1 MPVGNRL
8 TVEHFF
14 SGTNYLEDL
23 TKSKITELG
32 ISKPYGG
39 GFIQNVP
46 DSIFNKFSTFTYSK
60 FVSGARYEP
69 GQHFIGY
76 SVKDRKDELDK
87 FNDADEQSL
96 QRQEL
101 ALTKKADDLIGNGRG
116 KAGSKAARE
125 SYDITKAAVLE
136 ARERLEAARRNA
148 AAWAIKN
155 RSTLA
160 NPTASN
166 IISWAST
173 ESTLTSVGFQPYSMT
188 DFMFCKNYGKIPNN
202 RLITLRRYPFPV
214 DDRLAVDGKN
224 QPIPIAQAVTWWGG
238 DTQNVL
244 SNIGVMKW
252 NLKWKTLPVT
262 YQEVTGNEVLISDLL
277 KVFNGA
283 GDKFKG
289 LATQLGVLS
298 TALSASDANLQ
309 QITGLEGKMQ
319 AYLKKLYEPN
329 GPFWN
334 RVYGPVNVIHQS
346 TRRERGMQDGW
357 ETPFAL
363 NFHYS
368 FRSFNGLS
376 PKIVALDLISSF
388 LNLTYNDAP
397 FLGQLSRYFAKPG
410 LKFEPTVGEQ
420 IGNLLT
426 QFATS
431 FSTSNSEQMFGLVEK
446 LINTIKTATTQ
457 GIRIATEASK
467 GNTQEAKEIGLK
479 LAQAE
484 AMTLLANAI
493 PDFISM
499 RSALSDRPI
508 GEWHLVVGNP
518 LNPIMVMGDL
528 VCSGCTMKF
537 DEEMGPDDFPTGVT
551 FTVSLQQGKPRDKVA
566 IERMFNLGE
575 SKMMRSKIRNPSSAN
590 DTFDTTNN
598 TAWSKLEKPITPDDI
613 AAIEKSQTD
622 DDKATFAN
630 YRNRIRRAYKYGD
643 SKATARDTS
652 KPFNDSLLWLYFDRG
667 QDKT

>member
-1 MPVGNRL
+1 MPVGDRL
-8 TVEHFF
+8 SVEHFF

-23 TKSKITELG
+23 SKSKITELG
-32 ISKPYGG
+32 IAKPYGG

-76 SVKDRKDELDK
+76 SVKDRYDQLTEA
-87 FNDADEQSL
+87 NDADAQAL
-96 QRQEL
+96 QREESSR
-101 ALTKKADDLIGNGRG
+101 KEKANDLIGNGKG
-116 KAGSKAARE
+116 KAGSKTARKEYAA
-125 SYDITKAAVLE
+125 SNAAVLE
-136 ARERLEAARRNA
+136 ARERIEAARKNA

-155 RSTLA
+155 QSTLA

-173 ESTLTSVGFQPYSMT
+173 ESTLTSVGFQPYAMT

-238 DTQNVL
+238 DTQNAL
-244 SNIGVMKW
+244 ANIGVMKW
-252 NLKWKTLPVT
+252 NLKWTTLPVK
-262 YQEVTGNEVLISDLL
+262 YQEIRGNEVLISDLL

-289 LATQLGVLS
+289 LANQLGVLNAAL
-298 TALSASDANLQ
+298 TANDANLQ
-309 QITGLEGKMQ
+309 QITGLEVKMQ
-319 AYLKKLYEPN
+319 DYLKKLYEPN

-334 RVYGPVNVIHQS
+334 RVYGPVNVIHES

-357 ETPFAL
+357 NTPFTL

-410 LKFEPTVGEQ
+410 LKFEPTVNEQ

-431 FSTSNSEQMFGLVEK
+431 FATSNSTQMFGLVQK
-446 LINTIKTATTQ
+446 LLNTIQAATNE
-457 GIRIATEASK
+457 GVRIAKEASK
-467 GNTQEAKEIGLK
+467 GNTQEAKDVGLK
-479 LAQAE
+479 LLQAE

-598 TAWSKLEKPITPDDI
+598 NAWSSLQKGITPETI
-613 AAIEKSQTD
+613 AEIEKSQNTE
-622 DDKATFAN
+622 DKATFIN
-630 YRNRIRRAYKYGD
+630 YRNRIRKAYKYGD
-643 SKATARDTS
+643 SQATARDTS
-652 KPFNDSLLWLYFDRG
+652 KPFDDSLLWLYFDRG

>member
-1 MPVGNRL
+1 MAVGNRL
-8 TVEHFF
+8 TVADFF
-14 SGTNYLEDL
+14 AGTNYLEDL

-32 ISKPYGG
+32 IANPYGG

-87 FNDADEQSL
+87 ANDADNLAL
-96 QRQEL
+96 QREEL
-101 ALTKKADDLIGNGRG
+101 ALKNKASDLIGNGKGR
-116 KAGSKAARE
+116 AGSKAARE
-125 SYDITKAAVLE
+125 AYDTSKSAVIA
-136 ARERLEAARRNA
+136 ARERMEAARQNA

-155 RSTLA
+155 KSTLA

-173 ESTLTSVGFQPYSMT
+173 ESTLTSVGFQPYAMT

-238 DTQNVL
+238 DTQNAL
-244 SNIGVMKW
+244 ANIGVMKW
-252 NLKWKTLPVT
+252 NLKWMTLPVK
-262 YQEVTGNEVLISDLL
+262 YQEISGNEVLISDLL

-289 LATQLGVLS
+289 LANQLGVLNA
-298 TALSASDANLQ
+298 ALTTNDANLQ
-309 QITGLEGKMQ
+309 QITGLEVKMQ
-319 AYLKKLYEPN
+319 DYLKKLYEPN

-334 RVYGPVNVIHQS
+334 RVYGPVNVIHES

-357 ETPFAL
+357 NTPFTL

-410 LKFEPTVGEQ
+410 LKFEPTINEQ

-431 FSTSNSEQMFGLVEK
+431 FATSNSTQMFGLVQK
-446 LINTIKTATTQ
+446 LLNTISVATKE
-457 GIRIATEASK
+457 GVRIAKDASK
-467 GNTQEAKEIGLK
+467 GNTQEAKEVGLK

-537 DEEMGPDDFPTGVT
+537 DEEIGPDDFPTGVT
-551 FTVSLQQGKPRDKVA
+551 FTVNLQQGKPRDKVA

-598 TAWSKLEKPITPDDI
+598 NAWASLQKGITPETID
-613 AAIEKSQTD
+613 AIEKSRTE
-622 DDKATFAN
+622 DKATFDN
-630 YRNRIRRAYKYGD
+630 YRNRLRKAYKYG
-643 SKATARDTS
+643 ATQDPTKNQS
-652 KPFNDSLLWLYFDRG
+652 FDDSLLYLYFDRG

>member
-1 MPVGNRL
+1 MAVGNRL

-23 TKSKITELG
+23 KG
-32 ISKPYGG
+32 ISIDKLVSQKYGG

-46 DSIFNKFSTFTYSK
+46 ESIFNKFSTFTYSK
-60 FVSGARYEP
+60 FIAGGGYDPA
-69 GQHFIGY
+69 QHFIGY
-76 SVKDRKDELDK
+76 S
-87 FNDADEQSL
+87 
-96 QRQEL
+96 
-101 ALTKKADDLIGNGRG
+101 TKGKADDLGKYDTAAAQKSGQRELALEKQAKDLEGKGLGRQSRVARD
-116 KAGSKAARE
+116 KEIADIKSRIAESQSIMETSRKKAA
-125 SYDITKAAVLE
+125 D
-136 ARERLEAARRNA
+136 
-148 AAWAIKN
+148 WAIKN
-155 RSTLA
+155 KSTIA

-166 IISWAST
+166 IINWASN

-214 DDRLAVDGKN
+214 DDRLAVEGKN
-224 QPIPIAQAVTWWGG
+224 QPIPISQAVTWWGG
-238 DTQNVL
+238 ETQNSL
-244 SNIGVMKW
+244 TNIGVMKW
-252 NLKWKTLPVT
+252 NLKWRKLTV
-262 YQEVTGNEVLISDLL
+262 QQSDVTGNEVLISDLL
-277 KVFNGA
+277 QVFGGA
-283 GDKFKG
+283 GSKFKG
-289 LATQLGVLS
+289 LASQLGVLT
-298 TALSASDANLQ
+298 TALSGSNANLQ
-309 QITGLEGKMQ
+309 QITGLELKMQ
-319 AYLKKLYEPN
+319 AYLKNLYQDA

-334 RVYGPVNVIHQS
+334 RVYGPVNVIHES

-357 ETPFAL
+357 DTPFIL

-410 LKFEPTVGEQ
+410 LKFEPTTGEL

-431 FSTSNSEQMFGLVEK
+431 FSTSNTKQMFELVEK
-446 LINTIKTATTQ
+446 IINTLKTASTE
-457 GIRIATEASK
+457 GVRIAKEAAK
-467 GNTQEAKEIGLK
+467 GNTAEAKDAALK
-479 LAQAE
+479 IVQAE

-528 VCSGCTMKF
+528 LCSGCTMKF

-551 FTVSLQQGKPRDKVA
+551 FAVSLQQGKPRDKVA

-575 SKMMRSKIRNPSSAN
+575 SKMLRSKIRNPSSAN
-590 DTFDTTNN
+590 DTFDNTNN
-598 TAWSKLEKPITPDDI
+598 EAWSKLQKPITADDI
-613 AAIEKSQTD
+613 AKIESSQNTE
-622 DDKATFAN
+622 DKATFVN

-652 KPFNDSLLWLYFDRG
+652 KPFDDSLLWLYFDRG